1 MTKTVATGIF
11 LPTGK
16 HGWITSVN
24 SPAIETGE
32 YTRVREIV
40 QKAEALGLDF
50 ALSAAIWRGR
60 KGPSRH
66 WMHVLESLTCSAA
79 LLEATSR
86 IKVFSTIN
94 MTFNHPA
101 VIAKMVATLDQIG
114 PGRVGL
120 NVVTGDS
127 RLDLSHLGLWNDTL
141 DHDRRYDFGDEWL
154 QLAKK
159 LWTEELTDHRGEF
172 FQTEKAH
179 MEPKPTRIPEL
190 VNAGASQRGFRFAA
204 ENCDIAFIVASDDP
218 DSIETAL
225 RGKRT
230 AREYG
235 KPNLKTYGCVTVIAG
250 NTDEEAQARMDY
262 FNAGVDLVALEDV
275 AEGNRQNQSFE
286 KLSVSSQALTGGEK
300 RSCTMPGELVGS
312 YETLARRL
320 ATTVL
325 EGDLDGIMLVVP
337 DYVEDLAAVVQR
349 VFPLMEQY
357 GVKCNIKPA

>member
-24 SPAIETGE
+24 SPAVETGE

-50 ALSAAIWRGR
+50 ALSASIWRGR
-60 KGPSRH
+60 KGPSEH
-66 WMHVLESLTCSAA
+66 WMHVLESLTSSAG

-86 IKVFSTIN
+86 IKIFSTIN

-101 VIAKMVATLDQIG
+101 VIAKMVTTLDQIG

-127 RLDLSHLGLWNDTL
+127 RLDLSHLGLWNDAL
-141 DHDRRYDFGDEWL
+141 DHDRRYDYGDEWL
-154 QLAKK
+154 QLVKA
-159 LWTEELTDHRGEF
+159 LWTDEIIDHRGDF
-172 FQTEKAH
+172 FQTDNGH
-179 MEPKPTRIPEL
+179 MEPKPTCMPEL
-190 VNAGASQRGFRFAA
+190 VNAGASPRGLQFAA
-204 ENCDIAFIVASDDP
+204 ENCDIAFIVASDDLE
-218 DSIETAL
+218 SIELAR
-225 RGKRT
+225 RGKRIG
-230 AREYG
+230 RERG
-235 KPNLKTYGCVTVIAG
+235 NPNLKIYGCVTVIAG
-250 NTDEEAQARMDY
+250 DTDEEAQALMDH

-275 AEGNRQNQSFE
+275 AEGNRQNGSFE
-286 KLSVSSQALTGGEK
+286 KLSVTSQALTGGEK

-312 YETLARRL
+312 YESLAKRL
-320 ATTVL
+320 ATMVL

-337 DYVEDLAAVVQR
+337 DYVEDLALVVHR
-349 VFPLMEQY
+349 IFPLMEQY
-357 GVKCNIKPA
+357 GVKCGASQA